1 VQDKGGNK
9 KMELKDLYNFVLLI
23 VLVGMIIGVG
33 VLTLDKFSTSTGV
46 SATASS
52 AINSTRTEIANI
64 STNWIGLIVT
74 VSILAIILTLVIR
87 SFGAGAR

>member
-1 VQDKGGNK
+1 
-9 KMELKDLYNFVLLI
+9 MELKDLYNFVLLI

-52 AINSTRTEIANI
+52 DYKQLQREEN
-64 STNWIGLIVT
+64 LQ
-74 VSILAIILTLVIR
+74 TLR
-87 SFGAGAR
+87 H